1 MNVIRRPSGKAELCE
16 WEERVTELENLN
28 ITASIKCD
36 QLQEANQE
44 LIKENNFLKENQK
57 MLLVKNASCMSFLHT
72 LFHVFAELQAV
83 NIFGH

>member
-57 MLLVKNASCMSFLHT
+57 NAIGKECFMHEFSAYCIPRLC
-72 LFHVFAELQAV
+72 
-83 NIFGH
+83 